1 MPRVRGHQGAGLRF
15 SHHTCGAMPPRPRPV
30 RLKPQRAFQTPVTDQ
45 AASVPGAGTSP
56 SHPAV
61 QEPGLMFRCPAW
73 SPDVGGQARPTGW
86 GAVKRVEWKDGRGAQ
101 WGQGG
106 SLGKARPPSW
116 AWKVGEGPGGER
128 WTPTHPALHPSP
140 QEGSTHHRHLRAGS
154 CWLQERERQRWSVRR
169 GWGAGGC
176 VEG

>member
-1 MPRVRGHQGAGLRF
+1 MPRVRGHQGAGLGF
-15 SHHTCGAMPPRPRPV
+15 SYHTCGAMPPRPRPV
-30 RLKPQRAFQTPVTDQ
+30 PLKPQRAFQTPVTDQ

-73 SPDVGGQARPTGW
+73 SPDVGGQAWPTGW
-86 GAVKRVEWKDGRGAQ
+86 GAVKKGGVERWEGCPVGTRGKPWEGTA
-101 WGQGG
+101 
-106 SLGKARPPSW
+106 ASW
-116 AWKVGEGPGGER
+116 ARKVGEGPGGER

-154 CWLQERERQRWSVRR
+154 CWLQERERQRWSVGR